1 MRKEYETPDFELTK
15 LNFESI
21 LEEHYI
27 EHSKGEGLPMAVTK
41 VRTKS
46 F

>member
-27 EHSKGEGLPMAVTK
+27 EHSKGEGYAV
-41 VRTKS
+41 S
-46 F
+46 GDEGQD

>member
-21 LEEHYI
+21 LEEHLI
-27 EHSKGEGLPMAVTK
+27 EHSIGEGYAE
-41 VRTKS
+41 S
-46 F
+46 GDEGQD